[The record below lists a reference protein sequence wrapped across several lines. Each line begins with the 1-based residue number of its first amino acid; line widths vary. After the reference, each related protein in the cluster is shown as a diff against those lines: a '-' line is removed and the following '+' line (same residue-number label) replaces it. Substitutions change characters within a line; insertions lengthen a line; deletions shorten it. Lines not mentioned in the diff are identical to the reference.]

1 MSSTIKQNPGFI
13 YFLTNPSMPGLLKIG
28 CSYAPYE
35 RCRQLSSGTCLPT
48 PFEVEFVQFLL
59 DMQRIEQTLHR
70 MLDHTR
76 VNNNREFFRIAPGR
90 AIETFSD
97 WAAPLGLIP
106 IEGVDYEVLDG
117 TIHTLHDRATP
128 VEGERDPNKS
138 PVVRYLV
145 ARHRAMFLPSTSIG
159 VQ

>member
-1 MSSTIKQNPGFI
+1 MSKTTKQNPGFI

-59 DMQRIEQTLHR
+59 DMQKIEQALHR
-70 MLDHTR
+70 MLDHLR
-76 VNNNREFFRIAPGR
+76 VNGNREFFRVKPGR
-90 AIETFSD
+90 AIEVFSD
-97 WAAPLGLIP
+97 WTAPLGLIP
-106 IEGVDYEVLDG
+106 VEGEDYEITNG
-117 TIHTLHDRATP
+117 TVRTLHDKSIPLHGELDENKAP
-128 VEGERDPNKS
+128 VI
-138 PVVRYLV
+138 RYLMT
-145 ARHRAMFLPSTSIG
+145 RHRDMLINSSAAG